1 MNDEALLKLILAYLN
16 AKKANKN
23 KLPYKLNI
31 FDELHANENAHTRIL
46 VKLLEFEQRRKKPFL
61 EGFIKLINDELY
73 NGNHGSKKFHIK
85 NKENF
90 KIYEQ
95 FPYIDCY
102 IDCYILSDNYAII
115 IENKINGASDQWKQI
130 QRYIEATKK
139 RQYSDDKIYVIYLTN
154 NGSKKVSNNSFTAE
168 AKKHLDYTDTNNG
181 RFVPMNYR
189 NHILPLLEDFLNDYS
204 FNSENNLKAALV
216 QYVDYLKGRFC
227 MCDEDEKYYEKICA
241 KLKKSMPIKNLDNK
255 ALYEKVNEIEE
266 ELISFFDRIK
276 KAPLMEKAAK
286 IKEQYKKTECKPFTK
301 PEVYNEDE
309 FPIVVFSDFAF
320 ENFVYKLDVMVDLN
334 GFLLTFKKDDNFN
347 VENQTLMNYLK
358 TNRFE
363 ECPLT
368 RRINK
373 YDFEELD
380 EVLQNLFKDLQE
392 LNL

>member
-1 MNDEALLKLILAYLN
+1 M
-16 AKKANKN
+16 
-23 KLPYKLNI
+23 
-31 FDELHANENAHTRIL
+31 
-46 VKLLEFEQRRKKPFL
+46 LEFEQRRKKPFL

-189 NHILPLLEDFLNDYS
+189 
-204 FNSENNLKAALV
+204 
-216 QYVDYLKGRFC
+216 
-227 MCDEDEKYYEKICA
+227 
-241 KLKKSMPIKNLDNK
+241 KKQLWFSM
-255 ALYEKVNEIEE
+255 
-266 ELISFFDRIK
+266 
-276 KAPLMEKAAK
+276 
-286 IKEQYKKTECKPFTK
+286 
-301 PEVYNEDE
+301 
-309 FPIVVFSDFAF
+309 
-320 ENFVYKLDVMVDLN
+320 
-334 GFLLTFKKDDNFN
+334 
-347 VENQTLMNYLK
+347 
-358 TNRFE
+358 
-363 ECPLT
+363 
-368 RRINK
+368 
-373 YDFEELD
+373 
-380 EVLQNLFKDLQE
+380 
-392 LNL
+392 